1 MEMHFQR
8 QDPVPCSRGC
18 GRGCEPTTSDPRGSV
33 LGWLA
38 HAVVASLLPSLH
50 PNPRISFL
58 SAFSSFFLLL

>member
-18 GRGCEPTTSDPRGSV
+18 GRGCEPTASDPRGSV

-38 HAVVASLLPSLH
+38 HAVVASLLPSTQTSESPSSL
-50 PNPRISFL
+50 L
-58 SAFSSFFLLL
+58 SRHSSFS